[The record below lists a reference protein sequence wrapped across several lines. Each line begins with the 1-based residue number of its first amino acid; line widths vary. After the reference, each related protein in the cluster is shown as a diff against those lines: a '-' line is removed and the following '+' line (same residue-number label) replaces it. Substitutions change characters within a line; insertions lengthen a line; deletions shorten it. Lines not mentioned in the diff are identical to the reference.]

1 MNDAISNYGRMSQSN
16 TALRSALDQTDKNNA
31 ITVQSQAEAATS
43 TATSAPAA
51 TVVSSLNLSNVAQK
65 ALAQPSFDRTKVD
78 AIKKAIQNGTYA
90 IDPKRIASSFVSL
103 EKLIAE

>member
-16 TALRSALDQTDKNNA
+16 TALRSTIDQTDKNNA
-31 ITVQSQAEAATS
+31 ITLQSQADAAAS
-43 TATSAPAA
+43 TTGNAPAA

-65 ALAQPSFDRTKVD
+65 ALAQPSFDRSKVD

-90 IDPKRIASSFVSL
+90 VDPKRIASSFVSL
-103 EKLIAE
+103 EKLISD

>member
-16 TALRSALDQTDKNNA
+16 AALRSAIDK
-31 ITVQSQAEAATS
+31 SDKGSAATAS
-43 TATSAPAA
+43 VSANATAQASEVASSPLS
-51 TVVSSLNLSNVAQK
+51 SSLNLSNVAQK
-65 ALAQPSFDRTKVD
+65 ALAQPSFDRAKVD
-78 AIKKAIQNGTYA
+78 AIKKAIQDGTYA

>member
-16 TALRSALDQTDKNNA
+16 AALRSAIDKSEKNSASAQPTASASVAAQT
-31 ITVQSQAEAATS
+31 AEAS
-43 TATSAPAA
+43 TNSA
-51 TVVSSLNLSNVAQK
+51 VSSLNLSNVAQK